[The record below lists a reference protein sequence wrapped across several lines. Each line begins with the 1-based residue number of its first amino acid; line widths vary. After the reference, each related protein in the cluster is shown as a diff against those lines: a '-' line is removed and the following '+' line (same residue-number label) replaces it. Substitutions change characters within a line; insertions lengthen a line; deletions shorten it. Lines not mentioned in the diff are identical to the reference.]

1 MSHCKDNH
9 CIDKCYK
16 KDKCHKDSDEKCKR
30 GKRGYDGIRGPTG
43 PTGASGLATNTGAT
57 GPTGPIGNGSDIQF
71 ASGNPITTTTLLG
84 GLSDT
89 YGLVGFGNSASFIS
103 GFANPIDLTGNI
115 TGPLLNFAYVAPRDG
130 TITSIYGF
138 MSVTSAVIPVG
149 STVTVHTQLYESASP
164 TSNLFA
170 PIVAANVNLAAAFSS
185 VATLGTVATGSNT
198 GLSIPVTAGL
208 RYVLV
213 VYTTATGSLVTSVA
227 GYISAGMTVV

>member
-1 MSHCKDNH
+1 MVINCLRTKRNRR
-9 CIDKCYK
+9 K
-16 KDKCHKDSDEKCKR
+16 EKAP
-30 GKRGYDGIRGPTG
+30 GLGG
-43 PTGASGLATNTGAT
+43 TGARYAKQRPCRPLR
-57 GPTGPIGNGSDIQF
+57 
-71 ASGNPITTTTLLG
+71 L
-84 GLSDT
+84 
-89 YGLVGFGNSASFIS
+89 
-103 GFANPIDLTGNI
+103 I
-115 TGPLLNFAYVAPRDG
+115 TGQLLNFAYVAPRDG